1 MASTS
6 VHETT
11 GFEIQT
17 WDIHNPRGEPQKV
30 KSLYFIKNW
39 ALSQKKRMAN
49 DFFKETVQIR
59 TIATTASN
67 MLECKK
73 GGYFSVVCT

>member
-6 VHETT
+6 IHETT

-30 KSLYFIKNW
+30 KSLNFTKNLVYEAQTYFQSLL
-39 ALSQKKRMAN
+39 LS
-49 DFFKETVQIR
+49 
-59 TIATTASN
+59 
-67 MLECKK
+67 L
-73 GGYFSVVCT
+73 